1 MVKTG
6 TRHRFTGLNRWQRH
20 SVTLAVAPALVLFVF
35 MFLLIE
41 IFQPELSDV
50 IIRSS
55 DEATIVVLTRW
66 GVWLFLAPVAV
77 FALMAGLLAVV
88 GSPWVARGVRA
99 IVAAERRRDY
109 AAAAVSLGSGH
120 GRLLFRHLLPA
131 TTGFLL
137 VQATL
142 LLPAFILAEATL
154 SYVWLGFAEPTPSWG
169 SMLQEAANVQA
180 IADFPW
186 LLAPAAAIV
195 MVVLWVNLIAETRGE
210 SDPLSLRVT
219 VERRYRRV

>member
-66 GVWLFLAPVAV
+66 GVWLFAALAAISL
-77 FALMAGLLAVV
+77 ALVTWTYLASRTVLGALDRLFREMDEMADGRRERKPL
-88 GSPWVARGVRA
+88 SVRA
-99 IVAAERRRDY
+99 KDTLAHE
-109 AAAAVSLGSGH
+109 
-120 GRLLFRHLLPA
+120 
-131 TTGFLL
+131 L
-137 VQATL
+137 VKR
-142 LLPAFILAEATL
+142 
-154 SYVWLGFAEPTPSWG
+154 
-169 SMLQEAANVQA
+169 
-180 IADFPW
+180 
-186 LLAPAAAIV
+186 
-195 MVVLWVNLIAETRGE
+195 VNKLIEK
-210 SDPLSLRVT
+210 P
-219 VERRYRRV
+219 